1 MECAKMQT
9 KTPTKPHELR
19 ETMETLQRMS
29 DSIASMMRTVDAQR
43 ELLISILNRIP
54 QGKTRDV

>member
-1 MECAKMQT
+1 MET
-9 KTPTKPHELR
+9 KTTTNPHALQ
-19 ETMETLQRMS
+19 ETRETLQRMS
-29 DSIASMMRTVDAQR
+29 DSLASMMRIVDAQR